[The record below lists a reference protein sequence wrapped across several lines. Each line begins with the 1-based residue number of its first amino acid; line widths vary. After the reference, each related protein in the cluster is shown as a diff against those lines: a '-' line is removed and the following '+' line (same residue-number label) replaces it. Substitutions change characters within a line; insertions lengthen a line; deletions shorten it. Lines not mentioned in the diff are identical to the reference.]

1 MHTHT
6 HQNKPNK
13 QRIRNQ
19 FCVGQLLLCMVHT
32 IGEDCFSF
40 SQVLNVNSALV
51 RGMTSPSQFQDFVY
65 LNQCRSQA
73 LPSFLYRPPPP
84 LPSSRI
90 MEKQRM
96 KFLPTMIFQVTTC
109 SLCCT
114 SNRVLIFQVWS
125 THSLTLLFFSNQ
137 RHSFLFFFCLSV
149 FKLPGVFDN

>member
-19 FCVGQLLLCMVHT
+19 FCVGQLLLCMGHT
-32 IGEDCFSF
+32 FGEDCFSF

-51 RGMTSPSQFQDFVY
+51 RGTTSPSQFQDFVY

-96 KFLPTMIFQVTTC
+96 KFLPTMIFQVITC
-109 SLCCT
+109 SLCQQSFNFSGLEYT
-114 SNRVLIFQVWS
+114 KFNIVIFFQ
-125 THSLTLLFFSNQ
+125 TKDILFF
-137 RHSFLFFFCLSV
+137 LCEYLYFC
-149 FKLPGVFDN
+149 